1 MVTFSQ
7 QDIWMTYDIAFALNK
22 GIVVALLAAMN
33 SVASNAAN
41 PQRVRFNIAVPPE
54 EVEFFEAQIS
64 DFFGNPAFTWRVRP
78 FTPPQFMQDYIHAKY
93 EPMTPTRRV
102 SRYMQYA
109 RLFLNDIFGDVT
121 KVLYLDADV
130 VVLGDVATLFE
141 TVEFTPSRYLPPC
154 PIFYPAI
161 FQFGNPVKAL
171 GELLAFKQ
179 SFNSGVLFTDF
190 TYWNE
195 ATDDILHH
203 YLNWDAACNHGML
216 NRGDETLLN
225 VMFKDYIQLD
235 RSWNRCGYG
244 NMQPLARLLKKPL
257 EAISVIHWSGGHHK
271 PWKNPKIV
279 YGEIWQTYAT
289 PNADQIAP
297 VTGSVREG

>member
-1 MVTFSQ
+1 MK
-7 QDIWMTYDIAFALNK
+7 YDIAFALNK

-33 SVASNAAN
+33 SVVKNTAQ
-41 PQRVRFNIAVPPE
+41 PEQLRFNITVPPD
-54 EVEFFEAQIS
+54 EVAFFEGQIEQFFAQPV
-64 DFFGNPAFTWRVRP
+64 FEWRVRP
-78 FTPPQFMQDYIHAKY
+78 FTPPQFMADYIHGKF

-109 RLFLNDIFGDVT
+109 RLFLQDIFEDVT

-141 TVEFTPSRYLPPC
+141 TVEFTPSRYFAAVPH
-154 PIFYPAI
+154 FYPAV
-161 FQFGNPVKAL
+161 FQFGNPIKAIP
-171 GELLAFKQ
+171 EMRAFKQ
-179 SFNSGVLFTDF
+179 SFNSGVLFTDY

-195 ATDDILHH
+195 ETDRILHH
-203 YLNWDAACNHGML
+203 YLNWDAECKYGML

-235 RSWNRCGYG
+235 KSWNRCGYG
-244 NMQPLARLLKKPL
+244 NMGLVARLLKKPL
-257 EAISVIHWSGGHHK
+257 SEINVLHWSGGHHK

-279 YGEIWQTYAT
+279 YGDIWQKYAT
-289 PNADQIAP
+289 PDP
-297 VTGSVREG
+297 SYVVS

>member
-1 MVTFSQ
+1 MK
-7 QDIWMTYDIAFALNK
+7 YDIAFALNQ

-33 SVASNAAN
+33 SVAKNTSYLDKI
-41 PQRVRFNIAVPPE
+41 RFNITVPPDEVALFE
-54 EVEFFEAQIS
+54 EKINAFFPNSQFE
-64 DFFGNPAFTWRVRP
+64 WRVKS
-78 FTPPQFMQDYIHAKY
+78 FVPPQFMKDYIHAKY

-109 RLFLNDIFGDVT
+109 RLFLQEIFEDVT

-141 TVEFTPSRYLPPC
+141 TVEFSPKCYFAAVPH
-154 PIFYPAI
+154 FYPAV
-161 FQFGNPVKAL
+161 FQFGNPVKAVD
-171 GELLAFKQ
+171 EILAFKV
-179 SFNSGVLFTDF
+179 SFNSGVLFTDY

-195 ATDDILHH
+195 ETDRIFHH
-203 YLNWDAACNHGML
+203 YLDWDADCKYGML
-216 NRGDETLLN
+216 NRGDESLLN

-257 EAISVIHWSGGHHK
+257 NQINVLHWSGGHHK
-271 PWKNPKIV
+271 PWKNPNIV
-279 YGEIWQTYAT
+279 YGDIWQKYAT
-289 PNADQIAP
+289 PDP
-297 VTGSVREG
+297 SYVVS